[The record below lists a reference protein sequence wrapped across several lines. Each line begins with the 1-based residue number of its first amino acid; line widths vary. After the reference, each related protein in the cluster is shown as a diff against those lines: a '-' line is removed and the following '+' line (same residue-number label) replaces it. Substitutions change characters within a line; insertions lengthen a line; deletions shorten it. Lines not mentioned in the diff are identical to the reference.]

1 MSSDTYADSVS
12 TNPQSHTLETEL
24 NRFVGWNNRRRLEY
38 LAKRKV
44 KRRFRDANIYSK
56 GVYLLDNG
64 IVAKHLDPNMSG
76 FVLWKNEINALK
88 RVVGEIHFPQLIAA
102 DPINLIIYMTYCG
115 PSLSTGAKIP
125 PNWKRQVENIK
136 NSLIRRQMNPNDI
149 LPRNICVWKGTLKI
163 IDFGLSNARHP
174 EIVRSVDK
182 LKRLLTQYST

>member
-12 TNPQSHTLETEL
+12 TNPQSHTLVTEL

-44 KRRFRDANIYSK
+44 TRRFRDANIYSK

-125 PNWKRQVENIK
+125 PNWKRQGRK
-136 NSLIRRQMNPNDI
+136 
-149 LPRNICVWKGTLKI
+149 
-163 IDFGLSNARHP
+163 
-174 EIVRSVDK
+174 
-182 LKRLLTQYST
+182 Y